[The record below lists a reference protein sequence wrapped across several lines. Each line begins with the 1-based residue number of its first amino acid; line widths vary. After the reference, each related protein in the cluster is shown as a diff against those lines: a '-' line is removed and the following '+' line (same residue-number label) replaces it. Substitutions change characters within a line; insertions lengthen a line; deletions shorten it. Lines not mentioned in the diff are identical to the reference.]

1 VYFTQAR
8 LTLKYLSVMEY
19 RSEVGDWRKYIK
31 KSTVAHEEYK
41 SPTAVGTSEACG
53 EYISTWSTGK
63 CCYRGWWQLF
73 LIEMGPNSCTIEN
86 SVKNCWADA
95 G

>member
-41 SPTAVGTSEACG
+41 SPTGVHQRPVG
-53 EYISTWSTGK
+53 ST
-63 CCYRGWWQLF
+63 
-73 LIEMGPNSCTIEN
+73 
-86 SVKNCWADA
+86 
-95 G
+95 